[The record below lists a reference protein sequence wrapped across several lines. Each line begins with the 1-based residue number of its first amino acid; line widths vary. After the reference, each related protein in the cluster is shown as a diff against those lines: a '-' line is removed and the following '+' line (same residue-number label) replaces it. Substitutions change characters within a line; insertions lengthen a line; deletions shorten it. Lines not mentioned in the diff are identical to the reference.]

1 MKKGRKYNG
10 LRKSAE
16 QSPVSTML
24 IVLLLAA
31 GIFLFPVEDMMRLFT
46 GRYGLTEELAGTM
59 AVRYLFAAVIV
70 KLAYDFGFERLYLWS
85 PFGKGALYALPFLLV
100 AINNAPIIGLATGN
114 ASVTAGAG
122 DIVLYLFMSLSV
134 GLLEELIF
142 RGIVLPLCMIRL
154 KGKKHA
160 LFWSVALSSAIF
172 GGMHLINLL
181 SGNVGG
187 VLLQVGYSFLIG
199 GMCAAATVKA
209 GCVYPAIVLHAVYNA
224 GGLLIGTLGTGT
236 QWDVVTVV
244 VTAVLGVAVFVYAF
258 FTLWKE
264 DGAQLYEKIG
274 FPPEA
279 ETINNR
285 DN

>member
-1 MKKGRKYNG
+1 MV
-10 LRKSAE
+10 
-16 QSPVSTML
+16 P
-24 IVLLLAA
+24 
-31 GIFLFPVEDMMRLFT
+31 
-46 GRYGLTEELAGTM
+46 
-59 AVRYLFAAVIV
+59 
-70 KLAYDFGFERLYLWS
+70 
-85 PFGKGALYALPFLLV
+85 
-100 AINNAPIIGLATGN
+100 ATGN

>member
-1 MKKGRKYNG
+1 MKKERKYNG

-122 DIVLYLFMSLSV
+122 DIVLYQ
-134 GLLEELIF
+134 GNQ
-142 RGIVLPLCMIRL
+142 IVLFYGSNSWSYTRL
-154 KGKKHA
+154 GRIDDLTGWTEA
-160 LFWSVALSSAIF
+160 LGSGDVSVTFSL
-172 GGMHLINLL
+172 GG
-181 SGNVGG
+181 
-187 VLLQVGYSFLIG
+187 
-199 GMCAAATVKA
+199 
-209 GCVYPAIVLHAVYNA
+209 
-224 GGLLIGTLGTGT
+224 
-236 QWDVVTVV
+236 
-244 VTAVLGVAVFVYAF
+244 
-258 FTLWKE
+258 
-264 DGAQLYEKIG
+264 
-274 FPPEA
+274 
-279 ETINNR
+279 
-285 DN
+285 

>member
-1 MKKGRKYNG
+1 MKKERKYNG

-224 GGLLIGTLGTGT
+224 GGLLIGTLGDG
-236 QWDVVTVV
+236 D
-244 VTAVLGVAVFVYAF
+244 AVGRRHRRRHRGARRRRVCLRVFHALEGGRRAAVR
-258 FTLWKE
+258 K
-264 DGAQLYEKIG
+264 
-274 FPPEA
+274 
-279 ETINNR
+279 NR
-285 DN
+285 LPARSGNYKQS

>member
-1 MKKGRKYNG
+1 MKKERKYNG

-154 KGKKHA
+154 KGKNTR
-160 LFWSVALSSAIF
+160 F
-172 GGMHLINLL
+172 
-181 SGNVGG
+181 SGR
-187 VLLQVGYSFLIG
+187 SR
-199 GMCAAATVKA
+199 
-209 GCVYPAIVLHAVYNA
+209 
-224 GGLLIGTLGTGT
+224 
-236 QWDVVTVV
+236 
-244 VTAVLGVAVFVYAF
+244 
-258 FTLWKE
+258 
-264 DGAQLYEKIG
+264 
-274 FPPEA
+274 FPPRFSGEC
-279 ETINNR
+279 TSSIF
-285 DN
+285 